1 MSLVNTL
8 ADIRNQYA
16 ELGRLL
22 DAKAA
27 HERAERAERA
37 ARQEAREKVATAAPV
52 VPARGQDGRF
62 VAPAPTTVEATIRE
76 AMLSMRG
83 LP

>member
-1 MSLVNTL
+1 VLAHSL
-8 ADIRNQYA
+8 ADVLGQYR

-22 DAKAA
+22 DAKSA

-37 ARQEAREKVATAAPV
+37 ARQEARENVATAAPIL
-52 VPARGQDGRF
+52 PTRGQDGRF
-62 VAPAPTTVEATIRE
+62 VAPAPTTVAATIRE

>member
-27 HERAERAERA
+27 HERAEHAEQLQREA
-37 ARQEAREKVATAAPV
+37 AREEAALPAAPAREANGRFAS
-52 VPARGQDGRF
+52 VPAPL
-62 VAPAPTTVEATIRE
+62 VADVIRE
-76 AMLSMRG
+76 ACLAMRG

>member
-1 MSLVNTL
+1 MLAHSL
-8 ADIRNQYA
+8 ADVLGQYR

-27 HERAERAERA
+27 HERAERAEQLQREA
-37 ARQEAREKVATAAPV
+37 AREEATLPAAPV
-52 VPARGQDGRF
+52 VPAREANGRF
-62 VAPAPTTVEATIRE
+62 VSAPAPLVADAIRE
-76 AMLSMRG
+76 ACLAMRG